1 MHRPEMKLVF
11 QFLRYGIAGAGAV
24 MIYSAVYLLFA
35 GLVFA
40 KGYAVFAVAPA
51 FLLSLAA
58 SFLLHSR
65 WTFRAHG
72 TRDGGVGQPLRFTL
86 VQAGGFALN
95 SLFTYIVTVPLGGA
109 NWLALIPCVLITPV
123 ATFAAQRVWVFA

>member
-1 MHRPEMKLVF
+1 MRRPNMKLVL
-11 QFLRYGIAGAGAV
+11 QLLRYGVAGAGAV
-24 MIYSAVYLLFA
+24 LIYSATYLLFA
-35 GLVFA
+35 NLVFA

-51 FLLSLAA
+51 FLLSLSA

-65 WTFRAHG
+65 WTFQEHG
-72 TRDGGVGQPLRFTL
+72 TRDRGFGQPLRFTL